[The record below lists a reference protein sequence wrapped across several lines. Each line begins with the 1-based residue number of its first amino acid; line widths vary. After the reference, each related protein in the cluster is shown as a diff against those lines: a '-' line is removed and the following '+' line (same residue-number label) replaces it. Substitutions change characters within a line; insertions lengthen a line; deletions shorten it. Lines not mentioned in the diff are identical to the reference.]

1 MAEDAAPAAI
11 LETQLGEW
19 LIEVGENLLELA
31 LARRGGKQPVGL
43 RLVEGA

>member
-31 LARRGGKQPVGL
+31 LARRGREEPVRL
-43 RLVEGA
+43 RLVKRA